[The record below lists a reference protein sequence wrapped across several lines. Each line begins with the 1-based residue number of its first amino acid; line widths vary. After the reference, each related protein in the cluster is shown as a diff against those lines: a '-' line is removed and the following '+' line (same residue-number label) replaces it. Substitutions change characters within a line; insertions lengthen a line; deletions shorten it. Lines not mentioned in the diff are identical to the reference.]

1 MIKRIRKS
9 KGLTQMQLAE
19 RAKVSQAYIAML
31 EADEKCNPTLNTL
44 KRIAKALGVPVTKL
58 LK

>member
-9 KGLTQMQLAE
+9 KGLTQMQLAK
-19 RAKVSQAYIAML
+19 RAKVTQAYIAML
-31 EADEKCNPTLNTL
+31 EADKECNPTLNTL
-44 KRIAKALGVPVTKL
+44 KRIAEALDVPLTKL